1 MLFYG
6 ARHFTYFLHCTGKEF
21 KFAAVM
27 ISLFLLLYIDELM
40 DLSSIS
46 FLTFTMEGESELR
59 ASDAFIAKWLI
70 TSEIFSLCNCGCKV
84 FNLKIRP

>member
-1 MLFYG
+1 MGGRAWHSWSDFCLPTI
-6 ARHFTYFLHCTGKEF
+6 RSP
-21 KFAAVM
+21 AVM